1 MCLKSDAPMDS
12 GSYVTVWSRDQATLS
27 LTGNVACDAD
37 FVMAVGADDKLRC
50 RDVNGVALWTGY
62 GNGDCKRRVFTGAY
76 YSVRQYGLRNYLSWN
91 VEGSI
96 WTERVAGTASVG
108 GWGWNRRLSK

>member
-1 MCLKSDAPMDS
+1 MDS

-37 FVMAVGADDKLRC
+37 FVMVVGADTTLRC

-62 GNGDCKRRVFTGAY
+62 RNGDCKRRVFSGAF
-76 YSVRQYGLRNYLSWN
+76 YSVRQYGLHNYRS
-91 VEGSI
+91 
-96 WTERVAGTASVG
+96 
-108 GWGWNRRLSK
+108 

>member
-1 MCLKSDAPMDS
+1 MCLKNDAPKISD
-12 GSYVTVWSRDQATLS
+12 SYVTAWSRDQATLS

-62 GNGDCKRRVFTGAY
+62 RNGDCKRRVFSGAY
-76 YSVRQYGLRNYLSWN
+76 YSVRQYGLWSLN

-96 WTERVAGTASVG
+96 WIERGIGTVSGCVEGAGG
-108 GWGWNRRLSK
+108 GGGA